1 MILQEEYNLNLESQL
16 SKKYVKVSQYDTG
29 RRLLITLIKNDGS
42 MFKIPLE
49 ASASINGLKP
59 DEKGFRYDCS
69 IENNKVVVEMKEQMT
84 VLAGCVKCEILLS
97 KGGERI
103 ATANFMLSVEE
114 SPLSENTPIS
124 STDIPLLQKAIE
136 ASEIVLSVEKTVKGY
151 SESAS
156 KSAQSS
162 QASAESALNASN
174 ASAESANSA
183 SQSAT
188 NASAKAT
195 EAKKSETNAK
205 LSETNASNSAKKAQ
219 TSAESAIQTKAEI
232 EQLKK
237 ETIEQ
242 ASTLTESA
250 KQEISTVKDATVTEV
265 AELKNST
272 VSEITTLKDSTIEAV
287 TLLKDNA
294 KAEADRATES
304 SVSAKAQAE
313 KAKASADSIANV
325 VSDVDKLKENVS
337 SITPRLEVVEK
348 QVANTNLDNLDLRNI
363 ILDVDSGLAKSKYPI
378 GTQLIFDW
386 NRLDEGGNKTLYN
399 PAMNI
404 VHYDTAT
411 VKDSD
416 EDTER
421 EANVVY
427 LEWDKTIPDGFPFC
441 LQQALQCFDGTEGT
455 PNGLPKGTY
464 CIKMVA
470 KNGGQ
475 TFRNRWDGKY
485 ATFTLAKDIPQGGT
499 LRLTINT
506 WSGEDTSKLGLI
518 FKTYAS
524 FNQYDSV
531 IETFTANEPSDTQP
545 SDAIFMGEVWGEDV
559 GYGKINHPE
568 SCYYGDN
575 TWAHC
580 DLRQWLNGEG
590 TDWWTK
596 QTRYH
601 IKPDVVNHLQGYLT
615 GLDENLKKN
624 IVKIKNTTIGNNAK
638 YKDVRFETYDTIFLA
653 SFNQRNITTDFR
665 QQFDNEGKVWDY
677 YKQLASGVDN
687 LNNGMFK
694 IWNTYPVL
702 IRYAINEPTSPQFDF
717 SRSANLNTV
726 YNVHYVGTSGS
737 CSNTY
742 AYSGSRY
749 RCRPACVIAK
759 KNRTTEVGA

>member
-42 MFKIPLE
+42 MFKIPSE

-59 DEKGFRYDCS
+59 DGNGFSYDCS
-69 IENNKVVVEMKEQMT
+69 IENNKVVVDMKEQMT
-84 VLAGCVKCEILLS
+84 VLAGYVKCEILLS

-124 STDIPLLQKAIE
+124 ETDLPLLQKAIE
-136 ASEIVLSVEKTVKGY
+136 ASETVLSVEKTVKGY

-156 KSAQSS
+156 QSAQSA
-162 QASAESALNASN
+162 QTSAESATSASASSAESATN
-174 ASAESANSA
+174 SLQSAQASAESANSA

-188 NASAKAT
+188 NASASAESASTSANTASTKAT
-195 EAKKSETNAK
+195 EASTSATKAKESETNAK
-205 LSETNASNSAKKAQ
+205 QSETNASNSAKQAQ
-219 TSAESAIQTKAEI
+219 T
-232 EQLKK
+232 
-237 ETIEQ
+237 
-242 ASTLTESA
+242 
-250 KQEISTVKDATVTEV
+250 
-265 AELKNST
+265 
-272 VSEITTLKDSTIEAV
+272 
-287 TLLKDNA
+287 
-294 KAEADRATES
+294 
-304 SVSAKAQAE
+304 
-313 KAKASADSIANV
+313 SADSIANV
-325 VSDVDKLKENVS
+325 TSDVDKLKEDVS
-337 SITPRLEVVEK
+337 AITPRLEVVEK

-363 ILDVDSGLAKSKYPI
+363 ILDVESGLAKAKYPI

-386 NRLDEGGNKTLYN
+386 NRVDGNGNKTLYN

-404 VHYDTAT
+404 THYENAT

-416 EDTER
+416 TDAER
-421 EANVVY
+421 EANVMY

-441 LQQALQCFDGTEGT
+441 IQQALQCFDGTEGT
-455 PNGLPKGTY
+455 PNGLPRGTY

-475 TFRNRWDGKY
+475 TFRNRWDRKY
-485 ATFTLAKDIPQGGT
+485 ATFTLTKDIPQGGT

-506 WSGEDTSKLGLI
+506 WDGDDTSKLGLI
-518 FKTYAS
+518 FRTYAS
-524 FNQYDSV
+524 ANQNDAV

-601 IKPDVVNHLQGYLT
+601 IKPNIVNSLQGYLT

-624 IVKIKNTTIGNNAK
+624 IVKVKNTTIGNNMK

-694 IWNTYPVL
+694 IWQTYPVL
-702 IRYAINEPTSPQFDF
+702 IRYAINQPTAPQFDF
-717 SRSANLNTV
+717 GRSAYL
-726 YNVHYVGTSGS
+726 YGASNVHIVGTSGR
-737 CSNTY
+737 CSSTSAGN
-742 AYSGSRY
+742 GN

>member
-1 MILQEEYNLNLESQL
+1 MANQRIKANLIPSYNMINPVIHLA
-16 SKKYVKVSQYDTG
+16 QYDVSDGTG
-29 RRLLITLIKNDGS
+29 KQVEIELYYGADKFAIPSGSSVTFRGTKRDKTGYSYEITKFSDNVVTVDV
-42 MFKIPLE
+42 
-49 ASASINGLKP
+49 KP
-59 DEKGFRYDCS
+59 
-69 IENNKVVVEMKEQMT
+69 QMT
-84 VLAGCVKCEILLS
+84 VVCGIHNAELRIS
-97 KGGERI
+97 KGNTISNTIKFVMDIDSSALADDTKVSETQLPTI
-103 ATANFMLSVEE
+103 EKASQAYDFVVSAKDKVEE
-114 SPLSENTPIS
+114 A
-124 STDIPLLQKAIE
+124 K
-136 ASEIVLSVEKTVKGY
+136 
-151 SESAS
+151 
-156 KSAQSS
+156 
-162 QASAESALNASN
+162 ASAESAIQTK
-174 ASAESANSA
+174 AEVEQLKKETVEQTKNL
-183 SQSAT
+183 T
-188 NASAKAT
+188 DSAKQEISTEKDAT
-195 EAKKSETNAK
+195 VSEVTQFKNETISNITSIKERMVEEVTVIKDDAKAEADKAKESETNAK
-205 LSETNASNSAKKAQ
+205 LSETNASNSAK
-219 TSAESAIQTKAEI
+219 E
-232 EQLKK
+232 
-237 ETIEQ
+237 
-242 ASTLTESA
+242 
-250 KQEISTVKDATVTEV
+250 
-265 AELKNST
+265 
-272 VSEITTLKDSTIEAV
+272 
-287 TLLKDNA
+287 
-294 KAEADRATES
+294 
-304 SVSAKAQAE
+304 
-313 KAKASADSIANV
+313 AKASADSVATV
-325 VSDVDKLKENVS
+325 TSDVGKLKEDVA

-386 NRLDEGGNKTLYN
+386 NRLNEGGNKTLYN

-421 EANVVY
+421 EANVMY

-441 LQQALQCFDGTEGT
+441 IQQALQCFDGTEGT

-475 TFRNRWDGKY
+475 TFRNRWDEKY

-506 WSGEDTSKLGLI
+506 WDGEDTSKLGLI
-518 FKTYAS
+518 FRTYAS
-524 FNQYDSV
+524 SNQYDSV

-545 SDAIFMGEVWGEDV
+545 SDAIFMGKVWGEDV

-590 TDWWTK
+590 KDWWTK

-601 IKPDVVNHLQGYLT
+601 IKPDIVNHLQGYLA

-702 IRYAINEPTSPQFDF
+702 IRYAINQPTAPQFDF
-717 SRSANLNTV
+717 SRSAYLGNANIV
-726 YNVHYVGTSGS
+726 RSVGTSGS
-737 CSNTY
+737 CSSTY
-742 AYSGSRY
+742 ALDGD

>member
-1 MILQEEYNLNLESQL
+1 MANQRIKANLIPSYNMINPVIHLA
-16 SKKYVKVSQYDTG
+16 QYDVSDGTG
-29 RRLLITLIKNDGS
+29 KQIELELYYGADKFTIPSGSTVTFRGTKRDKTGYSYEITKTADNIATVDV
-42 MFKIPLE
+42 
-49 ASASINGLKP
+49 KP
-59 DEKGFRYDCS
+59 
-69 IENNKVVVEMKEQMT
+69 QMT
-84 VLAGCVKCEILLS
+84 VLSGIHNAELRIS
-97 KGGERI
+97 KGNTISNTIKFVMDIDSSALADDTKVSETQLPTI
-103 ATANFMLSVEE
+103 EKASQAYDFVVSAKDKVEE
-114 SPLSENTPIS
+114 
-124 STDIPLLQKAIE
+124 
-136 ASEIVLSVEKTVKGY
+136 
-151 SESAS
+151 
-156 KSAQSS
+156 
-162 QASAESALNASN
+162 
-174 ASAESANSA
+174 
-183 SQSAT
+183 
-188 NASAKAT
+188 AKA
-195 EAKKSETNAK
+195 
-205 LSETNASNSAKKAQ
+205 
-219 TSAESAIQTKAEI
+219 SAESAIQTKAEV

-237 ETIEQ
+237 ETVEQ
-242 ASTLTESA
+242 TKNLTDSA
-250 KQEISTVKDATVTEV
+250 KQEISTVKNA
-265 AELKNST
+265 T
-272 VSEITTLKDSTIEAV
+272 VSEVTQFKNDTISDITNIKERMVEEVTVIKD
-287 TLLKDNA
+287 DA
-294 KAEADRATES
+294 KAEAGKAKES
-304 SVSAKAQAE
+304 ETNAKQSETNASNSAKE
-313 KAKASADSIANV
+313 AKSSADSVATV
-325 VSDVDKLKENVS
+325 TSDVGKLKEDVA

-348 QVANTNLDNLDLRNI
+348 QVANTNIDNLDLRNI
-363 ILDVDSGLAKSKYPI
+363 VLDVDSGLAKSKYPI

-386 NRLDEGGNKTLYN
+386 NRLNESGNKTLYN

-421 EANVVY
+421 EANVMY

-441 LQQALQCFDGTEGT
+441 IQQALQCFDGTEGT

-506 WSGEDTSKLGLI
+506 WDGEDTSKLGLI
-518 FKTYAS
+518 FRTYS
-524 FNQYDSV
+524 SSNQYDSV

-559 GYGKINHPE
+559 GYGKINYPE

-601 IKPDVVNHLQGYLT
+601 IKPDIVNHLQGYLT

-638 YKDVRFETYDTIFLA
+638 YKDVRFETYDTVFLA

-694 IWNTYPVL
+694 IWDTYPVL
-702 IRYAINEPTSPQFDF
+702 IRYAINQPTAPQFDF
-717 SRSANLNTV
+717 SRSANLNR
-726 YNVHYVGTSGS
+726 VHPVHLVSTSGS
-737 CSNTY
+737 CSNAT
-742 AYSGSRY
+742 AITGH

>member
-1 MILQEEYNLNLESQL
+1 MANQRIKANLIPSYDMINPVIHLA
-16 SKKYVKVSQYDTG
+16 QYDVSDGTG
-29 RRLLITLIKNDGS
+29 KQIEIELYYGADKFTIPSGSTVIFRGTKRDKTGYSYEITKFTDNVVTVDV
-42 MFKIPLE
+42 
-49 ASASINGLKP
+49 KP
-59 DEKGFRYDCS
+59 
-69 IENNKVVVEMKEQMT
+69 QMT
-84 VLAGCVKCEILLS
+84 VLSGTHIAELRIT
-97 KGGERI
+97 KGNTI
-103 ATANFMLSVEE
+103 SNTIKFVMDIDSSALADDTKV
-114 SPLSENTPIS
+114 SETQLPTIE
-124 STDIPLLQKAIE
+124 KA
-136 ASEIVLSVEKTVKGY
+136 
-151 SESAS
+151 
-156 KSAQSS
+156 S
-162 QASAESALNASN
+162 QAYDFVVSVQEKI
-174 ASAESANSA
+174 EE
-183 SQSAT
+183 
-188 NASAKAT
+188 AKA
-195 EAKKSETNAK
+195 
-205 LSETNASNSAKKAQ
+205 
-219 TSAESAIQTKAEI
+219 SAESAIQTKAEV

-237 ETIEQ
+237 ETVEQ
-242 ASTLTESA
+242 TKNLTDSA
-250 KQEISTVKDATVTEV
+250 KQEISTVKNA
-265 AELKNST
+265 T
-272 VSEITTLKDSTIEAV
+272 VSEVTQLKNDTISDLTNIKERMVEEV
-287 TLLKDNA
+287 TVIKNDA
-294 KAEADRATES
+294 KAEAGKAKES
-304 SVSAKAQAE
+304 ETNAKQSETNASNSAKE
-313 KAKASADSIANV
+313 AKASADSVATV
-325 VSDVDKLKENVS
+325 TSDVGKLKEDVA

-348 QVANTNLDNLDLRNI
+348 QVANTNIDNLDLRNI
-363 ILDVDSGLAKSKYPI
+363 VLDVDSGLAKSKYPI

-386 NRLDEGGNKTLYN
+386 NRLSEGGNKTLYN

-421 EANVVY
+421 EANVMY

-441 LQQALQCFDGTEGT
+441 IQQALQCFDGTEGT

-506 WSGEDTSKLGLI
+506 WDGEDTSKLGLI
-518 FKTYAS
+518 FRTYAS
-524 FNQYDSV
+524 SNQYDSV

-545 SDAIFMGEVWGEDV
+545 SDATYMGEVWGEDV

-601 IKPDVVNHLQGYLT
+601 IKPDIVNHLQGYLT

-702 IRYAINEPTSPQFDF
+702 IRYAINQPTTPQFDF
-717 SRSANLNTV
+717 SRSAYLNNANGVHTV
-726 YNVHYVGTSGS
+726 STSGY
-737 CSNTY
+737 CSNAY
-742 AYSGSRY
+742 AINGY

>member
-1 MILQEEYNLNLESQL
+1 MANQRIKANLIPSYNMINPVIHLA
-16 SKKYVKVSQYDTG
+16 QYDVSDGTG
-29 RRLLITLIKNDGS
+29 KQVEIELYYGADKFTIPSGSTVTFRGTKRDKTGYSYEITKFTDNVVTVDV
-42 MFKIPLE
+42 
-49 ASASINGLKP
+49 KP
-59 DEKGFRYDCS
+59 
-69 IENNKVVVEMKEQMT
+69 QMT
-84 VLAGCVKCEILLS
+84 VVSGIHNAELRIS
-97 KGGERI
+97 KGNTISNTIKFVMDIDSSALADDTKVSE
-103 ATANFMLSVEE
+103 TQLSTIEKASQAYDFVVSAKDKVEE
-114 SPLSENTPIS
+114 
-124 STDIPLLQKAIE
+124 
-136 ASEIVLSVEKTVKGY
+136 
-151 SESAS
+151 
-156 KSAQSS
+156 
-162 QASAESALNASN
+162 
-174 ASAESANSA
+174 
-183 SQSAT
+183 
-188 NASAKAT
+188 AKA
-195 EAKKSETNAK
+195 
-205 LSETNASNSAKKAQ
+205 
-219 TSAESAIQTKAEI
+219 SAESAIQTKAEV

-237 ETIEQ
+237 ETVEQ
-242 ASTLTESA
+242 TKNLTDSA
-250 KQEISTVKDATVTEV
+250 KQEISTVKDATVLEVTQFKNDTISDITSIKDRAVEEV
-265 AELKNST
+265 AVIKA
-272 VSEITTLKDSTIEAV
+272 D
-287 TLLKDNA
+287 A
-294 KAEADRATES
+294 KAEADKAKES
-304 SVSAKAQAE
+304 ETNAKMSETNASNSAKE
-313 KAKASADSIANV
+313 AKASADSVATV
-325 VSDVDKLKENVS
+325 TSDVGKLKEDVA

-386 NRLDEGGNKTLYN
+386 NRLNEGGNKTLYN

-421 EANVVY
+421 EANVMY

-441 LQQALQCFDGTEGT
+441 IQQALQCFDGTEGT

-506 WSGEDTSKLGLI
+506 WDGEDISKLGLI
-518 FKTYAS
+518 FRTYAS
-524 FNQYDSV
+524 SNQYDSV

-545 SDAIFMGEVWGEDV
+545 SDATYMGEVWGEDV

-601 IKPDVVNHLQGYLT
+601 IKPDIVNHLQGYLT

-702 IRYAINEPTSPQFDF
+702 IRYAINQPTAPQFDF
-717 SRSANLNTV
+717 SRSAHLSSA
-726 YNVHYVGTSGS
+726 YGVHSVHTAGP
-737 CSNTY
+737 CSITTAFN
-742 AYSGSRY
+742 GN

-759 KNRTTEVGA
+759 KIRTTEVGA

>member
-1 MILQEEYNLNLESQL
+1 MANQRIKANLIPSYNMINPVIHLA
-16 SKKYVKVSQYDTG
+16 QYDVSDGTG
-29 RRLLITLIKNDGS
+29 KQVEIELYYGADKFTIPSGSTVTFRGTKRDKTGYSYEITKFTDNVVTVDV
-42 MFKIPLE
+42 
-49 ASASINGLKP
+49 KP
-59 DEKGFRYDCS
+59 
-69 IENNKVVVEMKEQMT
+69 QMT
-84 VLAGCVKCEILLS
+84 VVSGIHNAELRIS
-97 KGGERI
+97 KGNTISNTIKFVMDIDSSALADDTKVSE
-103 ATANFMLSVEE
+103 TQLSTIEKASQAYDFVVSAKDKVEE
-114 SPLSENTPIS
+114 
-124 STDIPLLQKAIE
+124 
-136 ASEIVLSVEKTVKGY
+136 
-151 SESAS
+151 
-156 KSAQSS
+156 
-162 QASAESALNASN
+162 
-174 ASAESANSA
+174 
-183 SQSAT
+183 
-188 NASAKAT
+188 AKA
-195 EAKKSETNAK
+195 
-205 LSETNASNSAKKAQ
+205 
-219 TSAESAIQTKAEI
+219 SAESAIQTKAEV

-237 ETIEQ
+237 ETVEQ
-242 ASTLTESA
+242 TKNLTDSA
-250 KQEISTVKDATVTEV
+250 KQEISTVKDATVLEVTQFKNDTISDITSIKDRAVEEV
-265 AELKNST
+265 AVIKA
-272 VSEITTLKDSTIEAV
+272 D
-287 TLLKDNA
+287 A
-294 KAEADRATES
+294 KAEADKAKES
-304 SVSAKAQAE
+304 ETNAKMSETNASNSAKE
-313 KAKASADSIANV
+313 AKASADSVATV
-325 VSDVDKLKENVS
+325 TSDVGKLKEDVA

-386 NRLDEGGNKTLYN
+386 NRLNEGGNKTLYN

-421 EANVVY
+421 EANVMY

-441 LQQALQCFDGTEGT
+441 IQQALQCFDGTEGT

-506 WSGEDTSKLGLI
+506 LDGEDTSKLGLI
-518 FKTYAS
+518 FRTYAS
-524 FNQYDSV
+524 SNQYDSV

-545 SDAIFMGEVWGEDV
+545 SDATYMGEVWGEDV

-601 IKPDVVNHLQGYLT
+601 IKPDIVNHLQGYLT

-702 IRYAINEPTSPQFDF
+702 IRYAINEPTAPQFDF
-717 SRSANLNTV
+717 SRSAYL
-726 YNVHYVGTSGS
+726 YNAHAVHGVTTSGN
-737 CSNTY
+737 CSGTG
-742 AYSGSRY
+742 AFDGH

>member
-1 MILQEEYNLNLESQL
+1 MILQEEYNLNLEPQL

-42 MFKIPLE
+42 MFKIPSE

-59 DEKGFRYDCS
+59 DGNGFRYDCS
-69 IENNKVVVEMKEQMT
+69 IENNKVVVDMQEQMT

-136 ASEIVLSVEKTVKGY
+136 ASETVLSVEKTVKGY

-205 LSETNASNSAKKAQ
+205 QSETNASNSAKEAQ
-219 TSAESAIQTKAEI
+219 KSADSAIQTKAEV

-265 AELKNST
+265 TELKNST
-272 VSEITTLKDSTIEAV
+272 VSEITNLKDSAIEAV

-294 KAEADRATES
+294 KAEADRAKES
-304 SVSAKAQAE
+304 SASAKVQAE
-313 KAKASADSIANV
+313 KAQASADSIANV
-325 VSDVDKLKENVS
+325 TSDVDKLKENVS
-337 SITPRLEVVEK
+337 AITPRLEVVEK

-363 ILDVDSGLAKSKYPI
+363 ILDVDSGLAKAKYPI

-386 NRLDEGGNKTLYN
+386 NRVNGNGNKTLYN

-421 EANVVY
+421 EANVMY

-441 LQQALQCFDGTEGT
+441 IQQALQCFDGTEGT

-506 WSGEDTSKLGLI
+506 WDGEDTSKLGLI
-518 FKTYAS
+518 FRTYAS
-524 FNQYDSV
+524 SNQNDAV
-531 IETFTANEPSDTQP
+531 IETFTANDPSDTRP
-545 SDAIFMGEVWGEDV
+545 SDAVFMGEVWGEDV

-601 IKPDVVNHLQGYLT
+601 IKPNIVNSLQGYLT

-624 IVKIKNTTIGNNAK
+624 IVKIKNTTIGNNMK

-694 IWNTYPVL
+694 IWQTYPVL
-702 IRYAINEPTSPQFDF
+702 IRYAINAPTSPQFDF
-717 SRSANLNTV
+717 SRSANLSNAN
-726 YNVHYVGTSGS
+726 NVHIVYTSGT
-737 CSNTY
+737 CSITT
-742 AYSGSRY
+742 ARSGN

>member
-1 MILQEEYNLNLESQL
+1 MANQRIKANLIPSYDMINPVIHLA
-16 SKKYVKVSQYDTG
+16 QYDMSDGTG
-29 RRLLITLIKNDGS
+29 KQVEIELYYGADKFTIPSGSTVIFRGTKKDKTGYSYEITKFTDNVVTVDV
-42 MFKIPLE
+42 
-49 ASASINGLKP
+49 KP
-59 DEKGFRYDCS
+59 
-69 IENNKVVVEMKEQMT
+69 QMT
-84 VLAGCVKCEILLS
+84 VLSGIHNAELRIS
-97 KGGERI
+97 KGNTISNTIKFVMDIDSSALADDTKVSETQLPTI
-103 ATANFMLSVEE
+103 EKASQAYDFVVSAKDKVEE
-114 SPLSENTPIS
+114 A
-124 STDIPLLQKAIE
+124 K
-136 ASEIVLSVEKTVKGY
+136 
-151 SESAS
+151 
-156 KSAQSS
+156 
-162 QASAESALNASN
+162 ASAESAIQTK
-174 ASAESANSA
+174 AEVEQLKKETVEQTKAL
-183 SQSAT
+183 T
-188 NASAKAT
+188 DSAKQEISTVKDAT
-195 EAKKSETNAK
+195 VSEVTKFKNDTISDITNIKERMVEEVTVIKNDATAEAGKAKESETNAK
-205 LSETNASNSAKKAQ
+205 LSETNASNSAK
-219 TSAESAIQTKAEI
+219 E
-232 EQLKK
+232 
-237 ETIEQ
+237 
-242 ASTLTESA
+242 
-250 KQEISTVKDATVTEV
+250 
-265 AELKNST
+265 
-272 VSEITTLKDSTIEAV
+272 
-287 TLLKDNA
+287 
-294 KAEADRATES
+294 
-304 SVSAKAQAE
+304 
-313 KAKASADSIANV
+313 AKASADSVANV
-325 VSDVDKLKENVS
+325 TSDVGKLKEDVA

-386 NRLDEGGNKTLYN
+386 NRLNEGGNKTLYN

-421 EANVVY
+421 EANVMY

-441 LQQALQCFDGTEGT
+441 IQQALQCFDGTEGT

-506 WSGEDTSKLGLI
+506 WDGEDTSKLGLI
-518 FKTYAS
+518 FRTYAS
-524 FNQYDSV
+524 INQNDAV

-545 SDAIFMGEVWGEDV
+545 SNAIFMGEVWGEDV

-590 TDWWTK
+590 TDWWAK

-601 IKPDVVNHLQGYLT
+601 IKPDIVNHLQGYLT

-624 IVKIKNTTIGNNAK
+624 IVKIKNTTIGNNVK
-638 YKDVRFETYDTIFLA
+638 YKDVRFETYDTVFLA

-702 IRYAINEPTSPQFDF
+702 IRYAINQPTAPQFDF
-717 SRSANLNTV
+717 SRSANVNSAYV
-726 YNVHYVGTSGS
+726 VHSVNTSGY
-737 CSNTY
+737 CSN
-742 AYSGSRY
+742 SGAIDGN

>member
-1 MILQEEYNLNLESQL
+1 MANQRIKANLIPSYDMINPVIHLA
-16 SKKYVKVSQYDTG
+16 QYDMSDGTG
-29 RRLLITLIKNDGS
+29 KQVEIELYYGADKYTIPSGSTVTFRGTKRDKTGYSYEITSFADNVVTVDV
-42 MFKIPLE
+42 
-49 ASASINGLKP
+49 KP
-59 DEKGFRYDCS
+59 
-69 IENNKVVVEMKEQMT
+69 QMT
-84 VLAGCVKCEILLS
+84 VLSGKHNAELRIS
-97 KGGERI
+97 KGNTISNTIKFVMDIDGSALADDTKISE
-103 ATANFMLSVEE
+103 TDLSVIE
-114 SPLSENTPIS
+114 
-124 STDIPLLQKAIE
+124 KA
-136 ASEIVLSVEKTVKGY
+136 
-151 SESAS
+151 
-156 KSAQSS
+156 S
-162 QASAESALNASN
+162 QAYDFCV
-174 ASAESANSA
+174 
-183 SQSAT
+183 
-188 NASAKAT
+188 SAKDKVE
-195 EAKKSETNAK
+195 EAKA
-205 LSETNASNSAKKAQ
+205 
-219 TSAESAIQTKAEI
+219 SAESAIQTKTEV
-232 EQLKK
+232 EQLKQ
-237 ETIEQ
+237 ETVEQ
-242 ASTLTESA
+242 TKALTESA
-250 KQEISTVKDATVTEV
+250 KQEISTVKDATVAEV
-265 AELKNST
+265 TELKNST
-272 VSEITTLKDSTIEAV
+272 VSEITTLKDSTVEAV
-287 TLLKDNA
+287 TSLKDNV

-304 SVSAKAQAE
+304 SASAEAHANS
-313 KAKASADSIANV
+313 AKASADSIANV
-325 VSDVDKLKENVS
+325 TSDVDKLKEDMS
-337 SITPRLEVVEK
+337 AITPRLEVVEK

-363 ILDVDSGLAKSKYPI
+363 ILDVESGLAKAKYPI

-386 NRLDEGGNKTLYN
+386 NRVDGNGNKTLYN

-404 VHYDTAT
+404 THYENAT

-416 EDTER
+416 TDAER
-421 EANVVY
+421 EANVMY

-441 LQQALQCFDGTEGT
+441 IQQALQCFDGTEGT
-455 PNGLPKGTY
+455 PNGLPRGTY

-485 ATFTLAKDIPQGGT
+485 ATFTLTKDIPQGGT

-506 WSGEDTSKLGLI
+506 WDGDDTSKLGLI
-518 FKTYAS
+518 FRTYAS
-524 FNQYDSV
+524 ANQNDAV

-545 SDAIFMGEVWGEDV
+545 SDAIFMGEVWGKDV

-601 IKPDVVNHLQGYLT
+601 IKPNIVNSLQGYLT

-624 IVKIKNTTIGNNAK
+624 IVKVKNTTIGNNMK

-694 IWNTYPVL
+694 IWQTYPVL
-702 IRYAINEPTSPQFDF
+702 IRYAINQPTAPQFDF
-717 SRSANLNTV
+717 GRSAYLGNAND
-726 YNVHYVGTSGS
+726 VHLVGTSGR
-737 CSNTY
+737 CSNTT
-742 AYSGSRY
+742 ARNGN

>member
-1 MILQEEYNLNLESQL
+1 MTVVSGIHNAELRISKGNMISNTIKFVMDIDSSALADDT
-16 SKKYVKVSQYDTG
+16 KVSETQLPTIEKASQAYD
-29 RRLLITLIKNDGS
+29 
-42 MFKIPLE
+42 F
-49 ASASINGLKP
+49 
-59 DEKGFRYDCS
+59 
-69 IENNKVVVEMKEQMT
+69 
-84 VLAGCVKCEILLS
+84 CVSVQDK
-97 KGGERI
+97 
-103 ATANFMLSVEE
+103 VEE
-114 SPLSENTPIS
+114 A
-124 STDIPLLQKAIE
+124 K
-136 ASEIVLSVEKTVKGY
+136 
-151 SESAS
+151 
-156 KSAQSS
+156 
-162 QASAESALNASN
+162 ASAESAIQTK
-174 ASAESANSA
+174 AEVEQLKKETVEQTKNL
-183 SQSAT
+183 T
-188 NASAKAT
+188 DSAKQEISTVKDAT
-195 EAKKSETNAK
+195 VSEVTQFKNETISDITSIKERMVEEVTVIKDDAKAEADKAKESETNAK
-205 LSETNASNSAKKAQ
+205 LSETNASNSAK
-219 TSAESAIQTKAEI
+219 E
-232 EQLKK
+232 
-237 ETIEQ
+237 
-242 ASTLTESA
+242 
-250 KQEISTVKDATVTEV
+250 
-265 AELKNST
+265 
-272 VSEITTLKDSTIEAV
+272 
-287 TLLKDNA
+287 
-294 KAEADRATES
+294 
-304 SVSAKAQAE
+304 
-313 KAKASADSIANV
+313 AKASADSVATV
-325 VSDVDKLKENVS
+325 TSDVGKLKEDVA

-386 NRLDEGGNKTLYN
+386 NRLNEGGNKTLYN

-421 EANVVY
+421 EANVMY
-427 LEWDKTIPDGFPFC
+427 LEWDKTIPDGVPFC
-441 LQQALQCFDGTEGT
+441 IQQALQCFDGTEGT

-485 ATFTLAKDIPQGGT
+485 ATFTLQKDIPQGGT

-506 WSGEDTSKLGLI
+506 WDGEDTSKLGLI
-518 FKTYAS
+518 FRTYAS
-524 FNQYDSV
+524 SNQYDSV

-545 SDAIFMGEVWGEDV
+545 SDATYMGEVWGEDV

-601 IKPDVVNHLQGYLT
+601 IKPDIVNHLQGYLT

-702 IRYAINEPTSPQFDF
+702 IRYAINQPTAPQFDF
-717 SRSANLNTV
+717 SRSASLNSAS
-726 YNVHYVGTSGS
+726 NVHSVYASGN
-737 CSNTY
+737 CSNTN
-742 AYSGSRY
+742 AINGN
-749 RCRPACVIAK
+749 RCRPDWLINALKRYMQYIYVH
-759 KNRTTEVGA
+759 NN